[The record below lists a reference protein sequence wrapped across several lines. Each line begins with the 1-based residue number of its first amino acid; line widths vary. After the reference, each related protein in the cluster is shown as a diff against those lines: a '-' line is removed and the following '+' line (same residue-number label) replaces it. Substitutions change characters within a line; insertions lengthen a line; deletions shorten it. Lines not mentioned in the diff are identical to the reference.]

1 MFRAA
6 YFRFLIILLVI
17 SAVCPELTDHQAVR
31 PPLHQI
37 YTGILSVK
45 MVRKTTNRLECDFV
59 AAAWASAAFPMAG
72 LFQERHLPFAVGT
85 VTGFSPALFVVVE
98 YELLWN
104 TNLIDPAIPVLGER
118 RGESHILVPLVRC
131 PLIASDQR
139 FCAGCVL
146 IGHNS
151 IETSTGAA
159 ESCFDLF
166 LISMGQPYLR
176 CA

>member
-1 MFRAA
+1 MAITHSGVIQVAQMFRAA

-72 LFQERHLPFAVGT
+72 LFQERHLPFAVGA
-85 VTGFSPALFVVVE
+85 VSSFSSALFVGIE
-98 YELLWN
+98 HELFRDAD
-104 TNLIDPAIPVLGER
+104 LIHPPVPILGER
-118 RGESHILVPLVRC
+118 WCEGHILVPLVRC
-131 PLIASDQR
+131 PLIAPD
-139 FCAGCVL
+139 
-146 IGHNS
+146 
-151 IETSTGAA
+151 
-159 ESCFDLF
+159 
-166 LISMGQPYLR
+166 
-176 CA
+176 